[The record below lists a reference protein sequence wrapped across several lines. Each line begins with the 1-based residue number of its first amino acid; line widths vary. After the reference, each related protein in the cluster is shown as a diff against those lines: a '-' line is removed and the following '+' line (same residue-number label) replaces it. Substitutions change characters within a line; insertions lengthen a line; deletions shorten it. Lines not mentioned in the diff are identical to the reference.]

1 MSDEEKVKVWMPLFI
16 GAYLADTQRLSTEQ
30 HGAYLLLIMDYW
42 MNGAPADDDEDL
54 AQITK
59 LSLSAWKKT
68 KVKIVK
74 FFTLT
79 DGHWYHKRIEKELI
93 DAKTRKE
100 KSNEKAKAAADARW
114 AKHRA
119 KQSLEES
126 LAEANSNAPSMLQ
139 ALHEAEQGAL
149 HEEVH
154 EECPIPLPLPTTK
167 TKGPNTA
174 LGDCEVGST
183 NVVPMSAGLLSR
195 VMREFGIQSNPADP
209 RLIAIAEQ
217 GVLAETVRAAC
228 EDAKRSKKGQLIF
241 PAYVFSILER
251 WATEA
256 SNLKAAGAKA
266 PASGKAQKFDPV
278 AYVNKNR
285 ASNDHERPDDYIDV

>member
-74 FFTLT
+74 FFTLI
-79 DGHWYHKRIEKELI
+79 DGHWHHKRIEQELKE
-93 DAKTRKE
+93 AKSRKE

-114 AKHRA
+114 SKHRA
-119 KQSLEES
+119 KQSSEES
-126 LAEANSNAPSMLQ
+126 MASANSNASSMLQ
-139 ALHEAEQGAL
+139 ALPEAMP
-149 HEEVH
+149 EELH
-154 EECPIPLPLPTTK
+154 EECPIPLPTPLPK
-167 TKGPNTA
+167 TEGTNRV
-174 LGDCEVGST
+174 LGDCDSVGE
-183 NVVPMSAGLLSR
+183 NVVPIRTGLLSR

-209 RLIAIAEQ
+209 RIVALAEQ
-217 GVLAETVRAAC
+217 GVTPETVRAAC
-228 EDAKRSKKGQLIF
+228 EQAKLAKPNETVAAGYI
-241 PAYVFSILER
+241 VSILQR

-256 SNLKAAGAKA
+256 SRLNASRAKA
-266 PASGKAQKFDPV
+266 PAGGKAQKFDPV